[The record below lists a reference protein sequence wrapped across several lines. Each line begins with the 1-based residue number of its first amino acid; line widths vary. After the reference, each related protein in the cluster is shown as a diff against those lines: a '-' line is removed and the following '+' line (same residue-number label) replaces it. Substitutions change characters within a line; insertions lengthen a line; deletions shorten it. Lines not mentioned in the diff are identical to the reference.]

1 MALWQW
7 IFTRIEPKR
16 NRVKSQLGQHLGQL
30 LDAEKKKCPAKLARS
45 RVCSRAAALLFR
57 ELVKEL
63 SQ

>member
-7 IFTRIEPKR
+7 VFTRIEPR
-16 NRVKSQLGQHLGQL
+16 RTRVKSQLGQSLGQL
-30 LDAEKKKCPAKLARS
+30 LDAEKKTRPVKLARS
-45 RVCSRAAALLFR
+45 RVASKAANLLFR